1 MNNHPFPEC
10 TISKEVGPYCSC
22 IIMFMSHERQ
32 TRTTYANAV
41 FLECF
46 LGGYTL
52 ACRHKEG
59 QGCLQEQDRGLLHAG
74 VAIPQLVGVFTKIF
88 NQSLSGVAVP
98 HCLKSSTIFP
108 LLKKKNVVLK
118 CLENRFRIHF
128 TTYLPLWFDPHQFI
142 YKANRSMEDTFHSAL
157 FHLVHQGDYARL
169 LFVDFRS
176 TFNTIL
182 LNRPVTKVSDLGVP
196 YSICCC
202 DVQGT
207 TWPWTQQ
214 RLRTWSMT

>member
-1 MNNHPFPEC
+1 MFFW
-10 TISKEVGPYCSC
+10 EV
-22 IIMFMSHERQ
+22 IRW
-32 TRTTYANAV
+32 
-41 FLECF
+41 
-46 LGGYTL
+46 
-52 ACRHKEG
+52 
-59 QGCLQEQDRGLLHAG
+59 HAG
-74 VAIPQLVGVFTKIF
+74 IRKAKAAYRSKIEDCSVQVWLGANTVPFTDPAIPQLVGVFIKIF

-108 LLKKKNVVLK
+108 LLKKKKVVLK
-118 CLENRFRIHF
+118 CLEKRFRIHF
-128 TTYLPLWFDPHQFI
+128 TTYLPLRFDPHQFI

-157 FHLVHQGDYARL
+157 FHLVHQGNYTRL

-207 TWPWTQQ
+207 T
-214 RLRTWSMT
+214 